1 MQLMHTP
8 RPTLALALLLA
19 GAIAVPACKGKDQY
33 ANGDAAKTDS
43 AAKADTTSPAAANA
57 TGATAAG
64 ANATGTT
71 TPAGGAW
78 TSPAIL
84 GFATNANTGE
94 VELGKLAES
103 KGTAA
108 NVKAYGR
115 MMVTDHTAML
125 KETNA
130 LATKL
135 GANADT
141 TADNARDLG
150 NHARDEIKEL
160 SDKPS
165 GADWDKNYIDKA
177 IDDHQKVLDKLQ
189 DASKNTTDPEVR
201 AALEKTTGKVQ
212 QHLTKAQDIKA
223 TFKS

>member
-1 MQLMHTP
+1 MEVSMQLMHTP
-8 RPTLALALLLA
+8 RPTLALALLFA
-19 GAIAVPACKGKDQY
+19 GAIAIPACKGKDQY

-43 AAKADTTSPAAANA
+43 AAKADTTTPAA
-57 TGATAAG
+57 

-71 TPAGGAW
+71 TPAGGGW

-84 GFATNANTGE
+84 GFATNANSGE

-108 NVKAYGR
+108 NVKAYGK

-125 KETNA
+125 NETNA

-141 TADNARDLG
+141 TADNARDLA

-160 SDKPS
+160 TDKPA
-165 GADWDKNYIDKA
+165 GTDWDKNYIDKA

-189 DASKNTTDPEVR
+189 DASKNTTDPAVR